1 VSTAAKVVNMSF
13 GQYVK
18 KIAKIMI
25 ERYLHRSGLA
35 ATQLIVMATPTNVG
49 RVRRV
54 QQCDM
59 MVMMHSTRVDVEQL
73 LRIIS

>member
-1 VSTAAKVVNMSF
+1 
-13 GQYVK
+13 
-18 KIAKIMI
+18 MI
-25 ERYLHRSGLA
+25 EQYLHRSGLA

-59 MVMMHSTRVDVEQL
+59 L
-73 LRIIS
+73 